1 MASSSDRRSDS
12 SANSKSRK
20 RVVIG
25 PGDKTRDRYSS
36 LGASIS
42 REPKRSAS
50 STGTRPVPGSLSHAG
65 RGVAGGKAEQRE
77 VRLRAHRRAVRLRVV
92 AVLVAVALLV
102 ALGTSVYRSQTFAVR
117 KIDVFGASRLSAE
130 QVRTLAGIPKDST
143 LLRLPIGQIESNLA
157 KSAWIASAQV
167 SRDFPDT
174 VRIRVVERTP
184 AAVVDLGGKTLWL
197 IDGSGT
203 WLSRLSKDTTATPV
217 AIRDVEGLDPVAG
230 RRTGSETL
238 QNALEIVRQLDPTL
252 SKVVRTI
259 SAPSI
264 DKTALVTTDDVEIFV
279 GSSEDIGR
287 KQQVA
292 EKILKQQAG
301 KVVYINVRTVDRP
314 TWRGLDA
321 DK

>member
-1 MASSSDRRSDS
+1 M
-12 SANSKSRK
+12 
-20 RVVIG
+20 
-25 PGDKTRDRYSS
+25 
-36 LGASIS
+36 
-42 REPKRSAS
+42 
-50 STGTRPVPGSLSHAG
+50 
-65 RGVAGGKAEQRE
+65 
-77 VRLRAHRRAVRLRVV
+77 RAHRRAVRLRVAAAFVLV
-92 AVLVAVALLV
+92 AVLVAI
-102 ALGTSVYRSQTFAVR
+102 GTSVYRSEAFAVR
-117 KIDVFGASRLSAE
+117 KVDVVGTNRLTAE
-130 QVRTLAGIPKDST
+130 QVRSLARIPEDST
-143 LLRLPIGQIESNLA
+143 LLRLPIAQIESNLA
-157 KSAWIASAQV
+157 RSAWIASADV

-174 VRIRVVERTP
+174 VRIRVVERVP
-184 AAVVDLGGKTLWL
+184 AAVVDLGGKALWL

-203 WLSRLSKDTTATPV
+203 WLSKLSAETTAAPV
-217 AIRDVEGLDPVAG
+217 AIRGVEGLDPVAG

-238 QNALEIVRQLDPTL
+238 LNALEIVRQLDPAL
-252 SKVVRTI
+252 SKLVRTI

-279 GSSEDIGR
+279 GSSEDIER